1 MKKEKA
7 DRQRYLITT
16 GGKGEQETETNVGS
30 VILGALDA
38 LSFYVMLID
47 ANHHILLANK
57 AVTRDLGVD
66 PQRIAGGYCPRV
78 VHGLD
83 SPFPGCPL
91 EEAVTKGQAVEREF
105 FDPKFG
111 RWIRAAVYPTGR
123 HTKEE
128 QAIFLHF
135 VYDISKEKQT
145 KDELQRN
152 YDTQNALNSLLNLSL
167 EDVPFE
173 ELLRRTL
180 DLILSI
186 PWLTLESRGG
196 IFLVEDEPKV
206 LVMKAQNKLAEPI
219 QKACARVPF
228 GRCLCGRAALTQQ
241 IQFADRVDERHE
253 TRYESIIPHGHYCVP
268 ILFAGK
274 TLGVINTYLKEGHGS
289 EQREKEFLTAVANTL
304 AGILVR
310 KQAAEQLKHSF
321 ERLRRTFDGTANAL
335 ASVVE
340 RRDPYT
346 AGHQRRVTELAV
358 AIAAEMGLPK
368 EQIEGIRVS
377 GILHDVGKMYV
388 PAEMLSKPGRLTEIE
403 FSVIKTHPQVSYDI
417 LKTIEFPWPVAQI
430 AFQHHERLDGSGYP
444 SGLSGKDIL
453 LEARILAVADVV
465 EAMSS
470 HRPYRPTLG
479 TDKALFEIL
488 QKKGVLYDPE
498 VVDACLSVITEK
510 GFKFEQQ

>member
-16 GGKGEQETETNVGS
+16 GAKGEQETETNVGS

-38 LSFYVMLID
+38 LPFYVMLID

-66 PQRIAGGYCPRV
+66 PEHIVGEYCPRV

-91 EEAVTKGQAVEREF
+91 EEAVKKVQAVEREF

-123 HTKEE
+123 HTEEE

-135 VYDISKEKQT
+135 VYDISEEKQT

-152 YDTQNALNSLLNLSL
+152 YDTQNVLNSLLNLSL

-206 LVMKAQNKLAEPI
+206 LVMKAQNRLAEPI

-228 GRCLCGRAALTQQ
+228 GRCLCGRAALTQE
-241 IQFADRVDERHE
+241 IQFADHVDERHE
-253 TRYESIIPHGHYCVP
+253 TRYEGIIPHGHYCVP

-274 TLGVINTYLKEGHGS
+274 TLGMINTYIKEGHGS

-310 KQAAEQLKHSF
+310 KQAAEELKRSF
-321 ERLRRTFDGTANAL
+321 ERLQRTFDGTVNAL

-346 AGHQRRVTELAV
+346 AGHQRWVAELAV
-358 AIAAEMGLPK
+358 AIAEEMGLSK
-368 EQIEGIRVS
+368 EQIEAIHVA
-377 GILHDVGKMYV
+377 GILHDIGKMYV

-417 LKTIEFPWPVAQI
+417 LKTIEFPWPIAQI
-430 AFQHHERLDGSGYP
+430 ALQHHERLDGSGYP
-444 SGLSGKDIL
+444 SGLSGKDIV

-498 VVDACLSVITEK
+498 VVDACLKVFTEK
-510 GFKFEQQ
+510 GFKFERQ